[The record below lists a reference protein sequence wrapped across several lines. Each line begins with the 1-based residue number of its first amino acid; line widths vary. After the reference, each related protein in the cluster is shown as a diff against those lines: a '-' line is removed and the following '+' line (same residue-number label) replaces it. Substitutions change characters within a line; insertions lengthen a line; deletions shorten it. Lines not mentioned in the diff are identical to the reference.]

1 MGMETSSSRVP
12 GNKEITMKSAHLI
25 VICLLTVVLTMI
37 CMSGAAYA
45 EGETGFSLMQSV
57 NDASPGQMLEITLN
71 GNNLKNLYAYEAVIT
86 YDAAVVEVD
95 KAESKLEGF
104 FIPPKTK
111 DDGKMVIAFTKIGK
125 KDGEKGSL
133 PLCTIAFKGK
143 TQGNA
148 NIKLVSVKAL
158 DPNLTASVYNGTS
171 PSKTFTDLEGYKW
184 AKMQIEAL
192 AEQGII
198 KGTSETTFSP
208 ELNITRADFIC
219 LIVRALDLSAEVD
232 SNFSDAAQTD
242 YFYKEVGIARKL
254 GVVEGVGDD
263 KLLPREKISRQDMMV
278 CVSRAMKIA
287 GKKLDESASDL
298 SMFSDSGEVAK
309 YASSAA
315 AQLVKEGIIMGSGGV
330 INPKG
335 TATRAETAV
344 IIYRILNK

>member
-1 MGMETSSSRVP
+1 
-12 GNKEITMKSAHLI
+12 MKSAHLI
-25 VICLLTVVLTMI
+25 IVCLLTAVLIMI

-45 EGETGFSLMQSV
+45 EGESGFSLEQSMKEALP
-57 NDASPGQMLEITLN
+57 DQILEITLN

-86 YDAAVVEVD
+86 YDPAVVEID
-95 KAESKLEGF
+95 KTESKLEGF

-111 DDGKMVIAFTKIGK
+111 DGKMVIAFTKIGK

-143 TQGNA
+143 TKGNA
-148 NIKLVSVKAL
+148 DIKLVSVKAL
-158 DPNLTASVYNGTS
+158 DPDLTASVYDGTS
-171 PSKTFTDLEGYKW
+171 PSKAFTDLEGYKW

-192 AEQGII
+192 AGQGII

-208 ELNITRADFIC
+208 GSNITRADFIC

-232 SNFSDAAQTD
+232 SNFSDAVQTD

-263 KLLPREKISRQDMMV
+263 KLLPREYISRQDMMV

-287 GKKLDESASDL
+287 GMKLDESASDL

-309 YASSAA
+309 YASNAA
-315 AQLVKEGIIMGSGGV
+315 AQLVREGIIMGSGGA
-330 INPKG
+330 INPRG